1 VRTIRT
7 TALLMLLPSAAV
19 FALVFA
25 APVIYLFIVSFWRKD
40 RFGMVP
46 DATLHNY
53 AETFDEYSGS
63 LIFTF
68 GMALVVAVV
77 TVLLAFCFA
86 YVVRFKAGRYG
97 VLLLFVSLI
106 TLFGGYL
113 SKIYVWK
120 TILGETGILNTA
132 LLLSGILDKPTTAF
146 LYNPIAVVITLTHFM
161 LPLAVLPIYGS
172 LRAID
177 DAPLRAARDLG
188 ATPRRV
194 FLDIVLPQ
202 CRSGIVAAFALAFL
216 IASGDWV
223 TPNLVGGPYTSM
235 IGTFLEFQ
243 YGSRFNRPLGSAMAF
258 VVIGFCLVIVAV
270 VAASVR
276 ATLKPR

>member
-1 VRTIRT
+1 MRPIRAT
-7 TALLMLLPSAAV
+7 TLLMLLPSLAV
-19 FALVFA
+19 FTLVFVV
-25 APVIYLFIVSFWRKD
+25 PLTYLFVVSFWRKD

-46 DATLHNY
+46 DATLDNY
-53 AETFDEYSGS
+53 IGTFDEYSRS
-63 LIFTF
+63 LTFTF
-68 GMALVVAVV
+68 GMANVVAVI

-86 YVVRFKAGRYG
+86 YVVRFKAGRYS
-97 VLLLFVSLI
+97 VLLLFVALI

-132 LLLSGILDKPTTAF
+132 LLLSGVLDEPTTAF

-188 ATPRRV
+188 ANTFRV
-194 FLDIVLPQ
+194 FCDIVLPQ
-202 CRSGIVAAFALAFL
+202 CRTGIVAAFALAFL
-216 IASGDWV
+216 FAAGDWV
-223 TPNLVGGPYTSM
+223 TPSLVGGPYTSM
-235 IGTFLEFQ
+235 VGTFIEFQ

-258 VVIGFCLVIVAV
+258 VVIAFCLAIVGGVTLA
-270 VAASVR
+270 VR
-276 ATLKPR
+276 ATLRPR

>member
-1 VRTIRT
+1 MRAMRTAT
-7 TALLMLLPSAAV
+7 PLMLLPSLAV
-19 FALVFA
+19 FGLVFVV
-25 APVIYLFIVSFWRKD
+25 PLIYLFVVSFWRKD

-46 DATLHNY
+46 AVTLENY
-53 AETFDEYSGS
+53 TETFGEYSRS
-63 LIFTF
+63 LWFTF
-68 GMALVVAVV
+68 GMSMIVAIV

-86 YVVRFKAGRYG
+86 YIVRFKAGRYSIP
-97 VLLLFVSLI
+97 LLFVSLI

-132 LLLSGILDKPTTAF
+132 LMLLGILEKPTTAF

-161 LPLAVLPIYGS
+161 LPLAVLPIYGA

-188 ATPRRV
+188 ASPFRV
-194 FLDIVLPQ
+194 FGDIVLPQ
-202 CRSGIVAAFALAFL
+202 CRSGIVAAFSLAFL
-216 IASGDWV
+216 LAAGDWV
-223 TPNLVGGPYTSM
+223 TPSLVGGPYTSM
-235 IGTFLEFQ
+235 IGTFIEFQ

-258 VVIGFCLVIVAV
+258 VVIAFCVAIVGAV
-270 VAASVR
+270 AYGARAALR
-276 ATLKPR
+276 PR

>member
-1 VRTIRT
+1 MKSIRPGT
-7 TALLMLLPSAAV
+7 LLMLLPSGAV
-19 FALVFA
+19 FVLIFA
-25 APVIYLFIVSFWRKD
+25 VPLAYLFVIGFWRKD

-46 DATLHNY
+46 DATLDNY
-53 AETFDEYSGS
+53 VETFSEYSSS
-63 LIFTF
+63 LVFTF
-68 GMALVVAVV
+68 VIALIVAIV

-86 YVVRFKAGRYG
+86 YVVRFKAGRHG

-132 LLLSGILDKPTTAF
+132 LLLTGLLDKPTTAF

-194 FLDIVLPQ
+194 FFDIVLPQ
-202 CRSGIVAAFALAFL
+202 CRSGLVAAFALAFL

-258 VVIGFCLVIVAV
+258 VVIAFCLVIVAA
-270 VAASVR
+270 VAAGVR
-276 ATLKPR
+276 AALKPR